1 MPWTLRAFVRRHPGW
16 STTVVVLAV
25 STLLVAWA
33 RTRPSYDAYGWLV
46 WGYQTLHG
54 TLDLGGAP
62 SWKPLPFLFTVPF
75 SLFGHYQLWLWM
87 ITAAAIS
94 LAGAVF
100 GGRIAYRLV
109 DDKSERPYAG
119 IVAAVIAG
127 ALVLGL
133 EDYMHYILSAQS
145 DPMLATF
152 CLAAIDCHLGGRH
165 RWAFWLGVLA
175 ALGRPEVWPF
185 LGLYAIWAW
194 LKVPK
199 MRWHLYGG
207 AFVVLFMWFGIPWIT
222 NGRPFVSAQLALKS
236 PRALHQN
243 KIVGTF
249 DRFKEL
255 QAWPVWLAAIFTV
268 VVAAIRRNWT
278 ILVLAAGCVGWV
290 IVEAAF
296 ALHGWPALPR
306 YMFEPGAV
314 CAVFAG
320 VAAGWILL
328 EVPKLRVGL
337 PRWAGVPVVAVLVA
351 LFVPGALA
359 QVRTEH
365 KDLRHERGRT
375 AQIKLLT
382 TTTNALG
389 GAQHIQNCGQPVT
402 DVTYVSAMAWLYH
415 RNVGTVGGLQQG
427 VEKIELRNPNLAK
440 VLFNPISAGG
450 WRVQPWH
457 TRPSQVARCA
467 GLKAAYARTPA
478 HPGGVLLRGH

>member
-1 MPWTLRAFVRRHPGW
+1 M
-16 STTVVVLAV
+16 
-25 STLLVAWA
+25 
-33 RTRPSYDAYGWLV
+33 
-46 WGYQTLHG
+46 
-54 TLDLGGAP
+54 
-62 SWKPLPFLFTVPF
+62 
-75 SLFGHYQLWLWM
+75 
-87 ITAAAIS
+87 
-94 LAGAVF
+94 
-100 GGRIAYRLV
+100 
-109 DDKSERPYAG
+109 
-119 IVAAVIAG
+119 
-127 ALVLGL
+127 LGL

-145 DPMLATF
+145 DPMLVTF

-185 LGLYAIWAW
+185 LGLYGIWAW
-194 LKVPK
+194 LKVPS
-199 MRWHLYGG
+199 MRWHIYGG

-243 KIVGTF
+243 KIIGTF

-320 VAAGWILL
+320 VAAGWLL
-328 EVPKLRVGL
+328 VEVPKLRVGL

-375 AQIKLLT
+375 AQIKLLA

-389 GAQHIQNCGQPVT
+389 GARHIQNCGQPVT
-402 DVTYVSAMAWLYH
+402 DVTFVSAMAWLYH

-427 VEKIELRNPNLAK
+427 VEKIELRNPKLAK
-440 VLFNPISAGG
+440 VLFKPIPAGG
-450 WRVQPWH
+450 WRVMPWH

-467 GLKAAYARTPA
+467 GLKAAYARTPS